1 MVLDAFA
8 GGLGGSLRLRSA
20 GRAVVGC
27 VSFADCQFRGHHGAG
42 GGTTDDLAALEEL
55 PWNSVSMFLDAD
67 DTVRLTI
74 FGNTARGLRTCFSFK
89 PLHVSPEAWPRTLT
103 LAGVTSR

>member
-1 MVLDAFA
+1 M
-8 GGLGGSLRLRSA
+8 
-20 GRAVVGC
+20 
-27 VSFADCQFRGHHGAG
+27 AG

-55 PWNSVSMFLDAD
+55 PWNSVSIFFDAD

-89 PLHVSPEAWPRTLT
+89 PLHVSPEAWPRTFT
-103 LAGVTSR
+103 LAGVSLEGLSWAFRAPGVEVLARHIRGVQATFIFSSFRTVDT